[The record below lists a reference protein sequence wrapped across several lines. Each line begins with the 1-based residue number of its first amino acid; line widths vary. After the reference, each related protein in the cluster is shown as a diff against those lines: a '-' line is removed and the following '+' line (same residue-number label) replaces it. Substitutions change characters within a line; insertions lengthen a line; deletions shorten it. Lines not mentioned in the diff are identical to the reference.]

1 MEMEVEQ
8 FRRALAL
15 NSAQFGVELQP
26 DHIERLISYYQ
37 LLLKWNPKL
46 HLVAPCSPEEF
57 AVRHILESL
66 TLLTHL
72 TANAR
77 VADVGTGAGLPII
90 PCLLVRNDLH
100 GMLIE
105 SSQRKAAFL
114 MEALRLIEPPDRTQ
128 LVVARFEDVPAPDV
142 AFITCRA
149 LDKFSELLPTLI
161 DWTPRNATYLL
172 FAGESLLEKIRSL
185 LQVSSVERIPQSEKR
200 FLVAA
205 GVPESQAHRA
215 HFSLERPSD

>member
-1 MEMEVEQ
+1 METEVEQ
-8 FRRALAL
+8 FRRALVL
-15 NSAQFGVELQP
+15 NGAEFGIEFPSEQ
-26 DHIERLISYYQ
+26 IERLISYYE

-72 TANAR
+72 PANAH

-90 PCLLVRNDLH
+90 PCLIMRADLH
-100 GMLIE
+100 GVLIE

-114 MEALRLIEPPDRTQ
+114 KEALRAIKPRDRTQ
-128 LVVARFEDVPAPDV
+128 LIVARFEDVPCPDV

-149 LDKFSELLPTLI
+149 LDKFSELLPKLI
-161 DWTPRNATYLL
+161 DWAPLKTTYLL
-172 FAGESLLEKIRSL
+172 FAGETLLEQIRQL
-185 LQVSSVERIPQSEKR
+185 LAVSSIERIPRSEKR

-205 GVPESQAHRA
+205 GCP
-215 HFSLERPSD
+215 

>member
-1 MEMEVEQ
+1 METEVEQ
-8 FRRALAL
+8 FRRALVL
-15 NSAQFGVELQP
+15 NSAEFGVQLQP
-26 DHIERLISYYQ
+26 EHIERLISYYK

-66 TLLTHL
+66 TLLKHL
-72 TANAR
+72 PANAS

-90 PCLLVRNDLH
+90 PCLLIRADLH
-100 GMLIE
+100 AVLIE
-105 SSQRKAAFL
+105 SSERKAVFL
-114 MEALRLIEPPDRTQ
+114 KEALRPIEPRDRTQ
-128 LVVARFEDVPAPDV
+128 TIVARFEDVPAPDV

-161 DWTPRNATYLL
+161 DWAPQNATYLL
-172 FAGESLLEKIRSL
+172 FAGESLLEQIRQL
-185 LQVSSVERIPQSEKR
+185 LQISSVERIPQSEKR

-205 GVPESQAHRA
+205 EVHE
-215 HFSLERPSD
+215 D

>member
-1 MEMEVEQ
+1 METEVAQ

-15 NSAQFGVELQP
+15 NAAEFGVELQS
-26 DHIERLISYYQ
+26 DDIEHLISYYE

-66 TLLTHL
+66 TLLKHL
-72 TANAR
+72 PVNAR
-77 VADVGTGAGLPII
+77 VADLGTGAGLPII

-100 GMLIE
+100 GALIE
-105 SSQRKAAFL
+105 SSTRKAAFL
-114 MEALRLIEPPDRTQ
+114 KEALRPINPPERAQ
-128 LVVARFEDVPAPDV
+128 LLVARFEDVPAPDV

-149 LDKFSELLPTLI
+149 LDKFTELLPGMI
-161 DWTPRNATYLL
+161 EWAPRSATYLL
-172 FAGESLLEKIRSL
+172 FAGESLLERIRSL

-205 GVPESQAHRA
+205 HHPER
-215 HFSLERPSD
+215 